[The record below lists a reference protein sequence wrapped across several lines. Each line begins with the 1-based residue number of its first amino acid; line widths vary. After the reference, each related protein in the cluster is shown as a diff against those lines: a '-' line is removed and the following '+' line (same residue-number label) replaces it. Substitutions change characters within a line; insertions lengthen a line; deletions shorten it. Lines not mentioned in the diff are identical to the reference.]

1 MKTDAGNADNSTVFA
16 WAHDALVRIYNDA
29 GNVIETHEHKGDLRS
44 GDTFFLK
51 LAICVTLVAAAAA
64 ADLFPSRRVLLRTQL
79 CPGTRDSKKLRGP
92 DRAPTY
98 RSEPKSAASAAQ
110 TRT

>member
-51 LAICVTLVAAAAA
+51 LAICVFKEGQSASK
-64 ADLFPSRRVLLRTQL
+64 ADNDKEKSGR
-79 CPGTRDSKKLRGP
+79 
-92 DRAPTY
+92 
-98 RSEPKSAASAAQ
+98 KSAATQLTEFANTFAFFHDPQ
-110 TRT
+110 DRPFVPVRL